1 MKTGTTSETE
11 HSVDV
16 LNQLLETARDG
27 EKGFNEAAE
36 GTNDPDLRATLQGFA
51 AQRAAFV
58 TELTQLIQSLGGD
71 PNDSGHVAGA
81 IHRGWM
87 NLKEALSAHDDKA
100 ILEECE
106 RGEDHAKKAFTEALN
121 EPLPEQVRTVVQR
134 MSSEVKMAHDRV
146 RGLRDRARTASK
158 N

>member
-1 MKTGTTSETE
+1 MSTSTDTE

-36 GTNDPDLRATLQGFA
+36 STDNPDLRATLQGFA

-58 TELTQLIQSLGGD
+58 TELTQLIQSVGGD
-71 PNDSGHVAGA
+71 PHDTGHIAGA
-81 IHRGWM
+81 VHRGWM
-87 NLKEALSAHDDKA
+87 NVKEAFSKREDKA

-106 RGEDHAKKAFTEALN
+106 RGEDYAKKSFTEALD
-121 EPLPEQVRTVVQR
+121 EPLPENIRTVVQR
-134 MSSEVKMAHDRV
+134 MASEVKMAHDRV
-146 RGLRDRARTASK
+146 RGLRDRAKAAS
-158 N
+158 

>member
-1 MKTGTTSETE
+1 MTTSTDTE

-27 EKGFNEAAE
+27 EKGFTEAAE
-36 GTNDPDLRATLQGFA
+36 STDSPDLRATLQGFA

-58 TELTQLIQSLGGD
+58 TELTQLIQSVGGD
-71 PNDSGHVAGA
+71 PHESGHIAGA
-81 IHRGWM
+81 MHRGWM
-87 NLKEALSAHDDKA
+87 NIKEAFSKRDDKA

-106 RGEDHAKKAFTEALN
+106 RGEDYAKKAFTEALN
-121 EPLPEQVRTVVQR
+121 EPLPENIRTVVQR

-146 RGLRDRARTASK
+146 RGLRDRAKAAT
-158 N
+158 

>member
-1 MKTGTTSETE
+1 MSTSTDTE

-36 GTNDPDLRATLQGFA
+36 STDNPDLRATLQGFA

-58 TELTQLIQSLGGD
+58 TELTQLIQSVGGD
-71 PNDSGHVAGA
+71 PHDTGHIAGA
-81 IHRGWM
+81 VHRGWM
-87 NLKEALSAHDDKA
+87 NIKEAFSKREDKA

-106 RGEDHAKKAFTEALN
+106 RGEDYAKKSFTEALG
-121 EPLPEQVRTVVQR
+121 EPLPENIRTVVQR
-134 MSSEVKMAHDRV
+134 MASEVKMAHDRV
-146 RGLRDRARTASK
+146 RGLRDRARAAS
-158 N
+158 

>member
-1 MKTGTTSETE
+1 MSTTTDTE

-36 GTNDPDLRATLQGFA
+36 STDNPDLRATLQGFA

-58 TELTQLIQSLGGD
+58 TELTQLIKSVGGD
-71 PNDSGHVAGA
+71 PHESGHIAGA
-81 IHRGWM
+81 MHRGWM
-87 NLKEALSAHDDKA
+87 NVKEAFSKREDKA

-106 RGEDHAKKAFTEALN
+106 RGEDYAKKAFTEALD
-121 EPLPEQVRTVVQR
+121 EPLPENIRTVVQR
-134 MSSEVKMAHDRV
+134 MASEVKMAHDRV
-146 RGLRDRARTASK
+146 RGLRDRAKAAG
-158 N
+158 

>member
-1 MKTGTTSETE
+1 MSTSTDTE

-36 GTNDPDLRATLQGFA
+36 STDNPDLRATLQGFA

-58 TELTQLIQSLGGD
+58 TELTQLIQSVGGD
-71 PNDSGHVAGA
+71 PHDTGHIAGA
-81 IHRGWM
+81 VHRGWM
-87 NLKEALSAHDDKA
+87 NVKEAFSKREDKA

-106 RGEDHAKKAFTEALN
+106 RGEDYAKKSFTEALD
-121 EPLPEQVRTVVQR
+121 EPLPENIRTVVQR
-134 MSSEVKMAHDRV
+134 MASEVKLAHDRV
-146 RGLRDRARTASK
+146 RGLRDRAKGSK
-158 N
+158 

>member
-1 MKTGTTSETE
+1 MSTSTDTE

-36 GTNDPDLRATLQGFA
+36 STDNPDLRATLQGFA

-58 TELTQLIQSLGGD
+58 TELTQLIQSVGGD
-71 PNDSGHVAGA
+71 PHETGHIAGA
-81 IHRGWM
+81 VHRGWM
-87 NLKEALSAHDDKA
+87 NVKEAFSKREDKA

-106 RGEDHAKKAFTEALN
+106 RGEDYAKKSFTEALG
-121 EPLPEQVRTVVQR
+121 EPLPENIRTVVQR
-134 MSSEVKMAHDRV
+134 MASEVKLAHDRV
-146 RGLRDRARTASK
+146 RGLRDRAKGSK
-158 N
+158 

>member
-1 MKTGTTSETE
+1 MTTSTDTE

-27 EKGFNEAAE
+27 EKGFTEAAE
-36 GTNDPDLRATLQGFA
+36 STDNPDLRATLQGFA

-58 TELTQLIQSLGGD
+58 TELTQLIQSVGGD
-71 PNDSGHVAGA
+71 PHESGHIAGA
-81 IHRGWM
+81 MHRGWM
-87 NLKEALSAHDDKA
+87 NIKEAFSKRDDKA

-106 RGEDHAKKAFTEALN
+106 RGEDYAKKAFTEALN
-121 EPLPEQVRTVVQR
+121 EPLPENIRTVVQR

-146 RGLRDRARTASK
+146 RGLRDRAKAAT
-158 N
+158 

>member
-1 MKTGTTSETE
+1 MSTSTDTE

-36 GTNDPDLRATLQGFA
+36 STDNPELRATLQGFA

-58 TELTQLIQSLGGD
+58 TELTQLIQSVGGD
-71 PNDSGHVAGA
+71 PHETGHIAGA
-81 IHRGWM
+81 VHRGWM
-87 NLKEALSAHDDKA
+87 NVKEAFSKREDKA

-106 RGEDHAKKAFTEALN
+106 RGEDYAKKSFTEALG
-121 EPLPEQVRTVVQR
+121 EPLPENIRTVVQR
-134 MSSEVKMAHDRV
+134 MASEVKMAHDRV
-146 RGLRDRARTASK
+146 RGLRDRARAAS
-158 N
+158 

>member
-1 MKTGTTSETE
+1 MSTSTDTE

-36 GTNDPDLRATLQGFA
+36 STDNPDLRATLQGFA

-58 TELTQLIQSLGGD
+58 TELTQLIQSVGGD
-71 PNDSGHVAGA
+71 PHDTGHIAGA
-81 IHRGWM
+81 VHRGWM
-87 NLKEALSAHDDKA
+87 NVKEAFSKREDKA

-106 RGEDHAKKAFTEALN
+106 RGEDYAKKSFTEALG
-121 EPLPEQVRTVVQR
+121 EPLPENIRTVVQR
-134 MSSEVKMAHDRV
+134 MASEVKMAHDRV
-146 RGLRDRARTASK
+146 RGLRDRARAAS
-158 N
+158 

>member
-1 MKTGTTSETE
+1 MRTGTDTE

-36 GTNDPDLRATLQGFA
+36 STDNPDLRATLQGFA

-58 TELTQLIQSLGGD
+58 TELTQLVQSVGGD
-71 PNDSGHVAGA
+71 PHETGHVAGA
-81 IHRGWM
+81 VHRGWM
-87 NLKEALSAHDDKA
+87 NLKEAFSSRDDKA

-106 RGEDHAKKAFTEALN
+106 RGEDYAKKTFTEALD
-121 EPLPEQVRTVVQR
+121 EPLPENIRTVVQR
-134 MSSEVKMAHDRV
+134 MASEVKMAHDRV
-146 RGLRDRARTASK
+146 RGLRDRAKAAS
-158 N
+158 

>member
-1 MKTGTTSETE
+1 MSTSTDTE

-36 GTNDPDLRATLQGFA
+36 STDNPDLRATLQGFA

-58 TELTQLIQSLGGD
+58 TELTQLIQSVGGD
-71 PNDSGHVAGA
+71 PHETGHIAGA
-81 IHRGWM
+81 VHRGWM
-87 NLKEALSAHDDKA
+87 NVKEAFSKREDKA

-106 RGEDHAKKAFTEALN
+106 RGEDYAKKSFTEALD
-121 EPLPEQVRTVVQR
+121 EPLPENIRTVVQR
-134 MSSEVKMAHDRV
+134 MASEVKLAHDRV
-146 RGLRDRARTASK
+146 RGLRDRAKGSK
-158 N
+158 

>member
-1 MKTGTTSETE
+1 MSTSTDTE

-36 GTNDPDLRATLQGFA
+36 STDNPDLRATLQGFA

-58 TELTQLIQSLGGD
+58 TELTQLIQSVGGD
-71 PNDSGHVAGA
+71 PHETGHIAGA
-81 IHRGWM
+81 VHRGWM
-87 NLKEALSAHDDKA
+87 NVKEAFSKREDKA

-106 RGEDHAKKAFTEALN
+106 RGEDYAKKSFTEALG
-121 EPLPEQVRTVVQR
+121 EPLPENIRTVVQR
-134 MSSEVKMAHDRV
+134 MASEVKMAHDRV
-146 RGLRDRARTASK
+146 RGLRDRARAAS
-158 N
+158 